1 MDLTLPGAGLASA
14 IGFVSG
20 VLSGMF
26 GIGGGILTTP
36 AVRLV
41 LGAPALI
48 AVGTPL
54 PVIVPG
60 ALTGA
65 LSYARRGLADVRS
78 GLVLGGCGVVPAV
91 AGAWLTARVGGAVV
105 LLGTAGLILWA
116 AGDTLLQVRR
126 PVAGS
131 PSVDESVSHRPSLA
145 VLACTGALAGAYSGF
160 FGLGGGFVIVPLLTR
175 FGRMPVKRAIGTSL
189 VAVTLLAV
197 PGTVTHAWLG
207 HVDWPMA
214 LALAA
219 GVVPGALVGAN
230 LTARARDAHVQ
241 SGFAFLLAVV
251 AVVLGVSEVLGP

>member
-1 MDLTLPGAGLASA
+1 MELTPSAAGLAGA
-14 IGFVSG
+14 VGFVSG

-54 PVIVPG
+54 PVILPG

-65 LSYARRGLADVRS
+65 LSYVRRGLADVRS
-78 GLVLGGCGVVPAV
+78 GVLLGACGVVPSV
-91 AGAWLTARVGGAVV
+91 AGAWFTTRVGGTVV
-105 LLGTAGLILWA
+105 LVATAGLILWA
-116 AGDTLLQVRR
+116 AFDTTSQVLKRPDAAAPGPDR
-126 PVAGS
+126 PVDAAPSAPAG
-131 PSVDESVSHRPSLA
+131 PRPVTVAL
-145 VLACTGALAGAYSGF
+145 TGVLAGAYSGF

-197 PGTVTHAWLG
+197 PGTIAHARLG
-207 HVDWPMA
+207 HVDWFMA
-214 LALAA
+214 LALSV
-219 GVVPGALVGAN
+219 GVVPGALLGAR
-230 LTARARDAHVQ
+230 LTARARDSRSRRQ
-241 SGFAFLLAVV
+241 SGSANT
-251 AVVLGVSEVLGP
+251 